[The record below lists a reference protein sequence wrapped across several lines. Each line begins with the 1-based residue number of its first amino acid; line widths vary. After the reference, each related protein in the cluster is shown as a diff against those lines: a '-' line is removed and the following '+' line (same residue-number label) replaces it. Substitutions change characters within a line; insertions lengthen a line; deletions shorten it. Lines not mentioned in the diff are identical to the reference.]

1 MIFVR
6 AAAGSGAD
14 QQRRRHPMRHIT
26 LIAALGA
33 MLLTHGAA
41 DAQQPS
47 RLQKILESGVLRV
60 GTTGDFNPM
69 SFRDPANNEYVG
81 FDIDVAKAFAKDME
95 VEIEFVPTDW
105 KTLINGILADKY
117 DISTSASLSMARA
130 KVAGYS
136 EAYVE
141 FGTVPMT
148 LKANLEKFD
157 GWESINQPDVKVAV
171 TLGTV
176 FEAQA
181 KSYFPDAEIVSVEA
195 PARDYQEVL
204 ANRALVSV
212 TSNVE
217 AASLMQT
224 YPELTVI
231 PIDQARSRRP
241 GAFLLAQ
248 DDQVWINYVNHW
260 IDLMHAQ
267 GLFVELGEKWG
278 LAQ

>member
-1 MIFVR
+1 
-6 AAAGSGAD
+6 
-14 QQRRRHPMRHIT
+14 MRNTT

-33 MLLTHGAA
+33 MLLMQGAA
-41 DAQQPS
+41 EAQQSS
-47 RLQKILESGVLRV
+47 RLQTILENGVLRV

-69 SFRDPANNEYVG
+69 SFRDPASNEYVG
-81 FDIDVAKAFAKDME
+81 FDIDVAKAFAEDME
-95 VEIEFVPTDW
+95 IELEFVATDW

-136 EAYVE
+136 KPYVE

-148 LKANLEKFD
+148 LKANVEKFD
-157 GWESINQPDVKVAV
+157 GWDSINQADVQVAV

-176 FEAQA
+176 FEDQA
-181 KSYFPDAEIVSVEA
+181 RQYFPDAEIVSVEA

-204 ANRALVSV
+204 ANRALVSI

>member
-1 MIFVR
+1 VR
-6 AAAGSGAD
+6 I
-14 QQRRRHPMRHIT
+14 PT

-33 MLLTHGAA
+33 MLLTQGVA
-41 DAQQPS
+41 DAQQSS
-47 RLQKILESGVLRV
+47 RLPKILESGVLRV

-69 SFRDPANNEYVG
+69 SFRDPASNEYVG
-81 FDIDVAKAFAKDME
+81 FDIDVAKAFAAAME

-136 EAYVE
+136 KPYVE

-148 LKANLEKFD
+148 LKANVGQFD
-157 GWESINQPDVKVAV
+157 GWDSINKPDVAVAV

-176 FEAQA
+176 FEDQA
-181 KSYFPDAEIVSVEA
+181 RQYFPDAEIVSVEA

-204 ANRALVSV
+204 ANRALVSI

-217 AASLMQT
+217 AASLMKT

-267 GLFVELGEKWG
+267 GLFDELGQKWG